1 MNRLSIVIPVY
12 NSEETINT
20 LVKSIYQELGPYNPE
35 VVLVNDSSKDKSELI
50 CEQLAK
56 KNSRIKFISL
66 RRNSGEHNA
75 VICGLNYCKG
85 NYVVIMD
92 DDLQNPASEIIRL
105 LQVIQDGQYDVVY
118 SRYKTK
124 QHSFVRNICSKI
136 HNRATVYLLGKP
148 KKLYLSSFKIINRAV
163 VDEIIA
169 YKGPFPYID
178 ALILRTTDNIGSV
191 YVNHHSRQTG
201 KSNYTFRKLFSLYL
215 NVFINFSNK
224 PLRLITIFGFIISI
238 VSFISIGFI
247 IYEKTMLKNV
257 TPGWAFLAI
266 AMLFLIGLT
275 FIVIGI
281 LGEYIG
287 KIMMSINQQPQ
298 YIVKKEMN
306 VKDFSETVME
316 VTNDRESIRV

>member
-1 MNRLSIVIPVY
+1 
-12 NSEETINT
+12 
-20 LVKSIYQELGPYNPE
+20 
-35 VVLVNDSSKDKSELI
+35 
-50 CEQLAK
+50 
-56 KNSRIKFISL
+56 
-66 RRNSGEHNA
+66 
-75 VICGLNYCKG
+75 
-85 NYVVIMD
+85 
-92 DDLQNPASEIIRL
+92 
-105 LQVIQDGQYDVVY
+105 
-118 SRYKTK
+118 
-124 QHSFVRNICSKI
+124 
-136 HNRATVYLLGKP
+136 VYLLGKP
-148 KKLYLSSFKIINRAV
+148 KKLYLSSFKIINRGV

-178 ALILRTTDNIGSV
+178 ALILRCTDNIGSV

-224 PLRLITIFGFIISI
+224 PLRLITIFGAIISI
-238 VSFISIGFI
+238 LSFISIGII
-247 IYEKTMLKNV
+247 IYEKTMLQNV

-287 KIMMSINQQPQ
+287 KIMMTINQQPQ
-298 YIVKKEMN
+298 FVVKSSIN
-306 VKDFSETVME
+306 VNEFSEKVME